1 MNVLKTAPQLRTSVL
16 LGTFSGAKRW
26 IDRKIDTNKTS
37 KFTTTDGGWC
47 RWLRYIIY
55 QRASFLWGNNVFP
68 LWFSRLSSES
78 PESFIILLTDSG
90 VKLRY
95 PSPLSCWSLCSCCYF
110 KMCLT
115 ETPLTSEAFN
125 YRNWKTTARKMP
137 NTCCFFPGGNS
148 HIKVTG
154 MLVGK
159 LKLYP

>member
-78 PESFIILLTDSG
+78 PESFIIWLTDSG
-90 VKLRY
+90 EKLRY

-110 KMCLT
+110 KICLT
-115 ETPLTSEAFN
+115 ETPLT
-125 YRNWKTTARKMP
+125 TAHAVFSRGQLTYKSDGDARRKIEIIP
-137 NTCCFFPGGNS
+137 LRETDVG
-148 HIKVTG
+148 VTQA
-154 MLVGK
+154 
-159 LKLYP
+159 